1 MLQNRT
7 TPGTPTR
14 QRAIDRQLAQLPAM
28 DRRALEKLWRDLF
41 DRVPSPALRR
51 ETLIPILAYRIQ
63 EKAFGGLRESTARK
77 LAEEHAGEPGA
88 VQDAV
93 RPKTGTRYVRE
104 YDGKLHEVTVL
115 DFGYEYQ
122 GNAYRSL
129 TEIAKV
135 ITGAKWSGPAFFGL
149 RRELRKAI
157 VLAVEPFGRDDG
169 ATQRRDDAYQNYINN
184 KQFTADEII
193 KFDTPSDGP
202 AIGVTE
208 TFVKNYRQ
216 MGQALV
222 TIGACE
228 GSTSAPLFVNA
239 YDRRRTA
246 GPGRRSVLRAVRKS
260 LRSHST

>member
-7 TPGTPTR
+7 TPVTPTR

-51 ETLIPILAYRIQ
+51 ETLIPILVYRIQ

-77 LAEEHAGEPGA
+77 LRELAEEPADGPRPL
-88 VQDAV
+88 QDAI

-149 RRELRKAI
+149 RHVPRKAI
-157 VLAVEPFGRDDG
+157 A
-169 ATQRRDDAYQNYINN
+169 
-184 KQFTADEII
+184 
-193 KFDTPSDGP
+193 
-202 AIGVTE
+202 
-208 TFVKNYRQ
+208 
-216 MGQALV
+216 
-222 TIGACE
+222 
-228 GSTSAPLFVNA
+228 
-239 YDRRRTA
+239 
-246 GPGRRSVLRAVRKS
+246 
-260 LRSHST
+260 

>member
-7 TPGTPTR
+7 TSATPTR
-14 QRAIDRQLAQLPAM
+14 QRAIDRRLAQLPAM
-28 DRRALEKLWRDLF
+28 DRRALKKLWRGLF

-63 EKAFGGLRESTARK
+63 EKAFGGLRESTVRKLRK
-77 LAEEHAGEPGA
+77 LAEEHGGDPRP

-93 RPKTGTRYVRE
+93 RPKIGRRYVRE

-149 RRELRKAI
+149 RREPRKAI
-157 VLAVEPFGRDDG
+157 A
-169 ATQRRDDAYQNYINN
+169 
-184 KQFTADEII
+184 
-193 KFDTPSDGP
+193 
-202 AIGVTE
+202 
-208 TFVKNYRQ
+208 
-216 MGQALV
+216 
-222 TIGACE
+222 
-228 GSTSAPLFVNA
+228 
-239 YDRRRTA
+239 
-246 GPGRRSVLRAVRKS
+246 
-260 LRSHST
+260 